1 MRLGAPEEVPTD
13 NGKRFTARFRSG
25 LAGSAGRTAS
35 PTG

>member
-1 MRLGAPEEVPTD
+1 MQLGVPEEAPVD

-35 PTG
+35 PID